1 MLPLKGG
8 NFTICNYFKCHRL
21 SGLENHAMR
30 LVGNNRKPPLALFSV
45 RGKVVLIRTMADTVF
60 GTAHF
65 ERALSMA
72 GILTLALI
80 LRGRVKHYTA
90 HARKVDCSW

>member
-1 MLPLKGG
+1 M
-8 NFTICNYFKCHRL
+8 
-21 SGLENHAMR
+21 
-30 LVGNNRKPPLALFSV
+30 

-80 LRGRVKHYTA
+80 LWGVSNITQPCKKSRLLMVIIFQ
-90 HARKVDCSW
+90 KVWGASLE